1 MKKLIGW
8 SLLLALLLT
17 VGLTGCGGGSG
28 AADDDNGEDGGLAEK
43 AVIKWGTNAAFPPFE
58 SINPQTGE
66 VEGFDKD
73 LADII
78 GEELGVEM
86 EVVDTSFETLFAGL
100 ESKKYDLVIAGVTI
114 KTSRLEKMDFSD
126 PYFEAGQVIVVRA
139 DYDEIEDEYDFAG
152 KRIGVQISTTADDF
166 VSDMQA
172 GEEDYEGTPID
183 IKEIKRYDNYPQAF
197 LDLQHGN
204 IEAVVVDEP
213 VGKPYVQEHGDK
225 VKLVSDEPFIKEKTA
240 IAFRKGDTEMVE
252 KINAI
257 LAKIMEDGRY
267 DALVEKWFPEDEN

>member
-126 PYFEAGQVIVVRA
+126 PYYEAGQVIVVRA
-139 DYDEIEDEYDFAG
+139 DYDEIEDEYDLPA
-152 KRIGVQISTTADDF
+152 KRIESKYLLRPMTLSAICR
-166 VSDMQA
+166 QA
-172 GEEDYEGTPID
+172 RKIMKALRS
-183 IKEIKRYDNYPQAF
+183 ILRKKRYDNHRRPGPPA
-197 LDLQHGN
+197 
-204 IEAVVVDEP
+204 
-213 VGKPYVQEHGDK
+213 
-225 VKLVSDEPFIKEKTA
+225 
-240 IAFRKGDTEMVE
+240 R
-252 KINAI
+252 
-257 LAKIMEDGRY
+257 
-267 DALVEKWFPEDEN
+267 